1 VNPEPANLS
10 SYINSTGRIMPFMN
24 LMIFFSLHLSLCIIV
39 AFWLNSQFLADRRQ
53 AQVWSS
59 FGFLLCFFL
68 AVLWVLGV
76 VIIFLLF
83 KYSSQFK
90 TDRKSPAFEEHLRFD
105 RLTAARDATIH
116 EINWVDELELQPL
129 VDALKDA
136 DVNMRKGAIEALAKR
151 QDRESIRAL
160 SDALEN
166 TMLTVRYFAVEALGK
181 ISKEFGNR
189 ILEVQKKLEKSPGS
203 FDIIL
208 ELADCYYEFATLE
221 VEDASLSRYYL
232 TQAANQYSRA
242 LALKI
247 DDLRVMLRLGNIF
260 GRLGEKEKAISMLKI
275 ITQKDAQNVEA
286 QLGLADV
293 YLKQG
298 NFREVRNI
306 SRLLNQH
313 PDRLTEEARAAIQLW
328 IQG

>member
-1 VNPEPANLS
+1 MNPEPATLS
-10 SYINSTGRIMPFMN
+10 NFVNSTGRIMPFLN
-24 LMIFFSLHLSLCIIV
+24 LMIFFSLHLSLCVIV
-39 AFWLNSQFLADRRQ
+39 SFWLNSQFLADRRQ

-59 FGFLLCFFL
+59 FGFLLGFFL
-68 AVLWVLGV
+68 PVLGVLGV
-76 VIIFLLF
+76 VIIFLLL
-83 KYSSQFK
+83 KYSSRSK
-90 TDRKSPAFEEHLRFD
+90 TNKKNPEFEEHLRFD
-105 RLTAARDATIH
+105 RLSAARDATIH

-242 LALKI
+242 LEIKS
-247 DDLRVMLRLGNIF
+247 DDLRVMLRLGNIL
-260 GRLGEKEKAISMLKI
+260 GRLGEKEKAVSLLKS
-275 ITQKDAQNVEA
+275 ITDRDAHHVDAQLE
-286 QLGLADV
+286 LAEV

-298 NFREVRNI
+298 KIHEVRNI
-306 SRLLNQH
+306 SRLLNQY
-313 PDRLTEEARAAIQLW
+313 PERLTEEAHAAVQFW
-328 IQG
+328 MQ

>member
-1 VNPEPANLS
+1 MSFSNL
-10 SYINSTGRIMPFMN
+10 I
-24 LMIFFSLHLSLCIIV
+24 IFFSLHLSLSIIV

-68 AVLWVLGV
+68 PIFGILGV
-76 VIIFLLF
+76 TIIFLLL
-83 KYSSQFK
+83 KYSRRAKNSRQ
-90 TDRKSPAFEEHLRFD
+90 SPEFDEHLRFD

-129 VDALKDA
+129 VDALKDS

-189 ILEVQKKLEKSPGS
+189 ILEVQKKLEKSADS
-203 FDIIL
+203 FDIVL
-208 ELADCYYEFATLE
+208 ELADCYYEFATSE
-221 VEDASLSRYYL
+221 VEDANLSRYYL
-232 TQAANQYSRA
+232 TQAANQYSN
-242 LALKI
+242 ALKLKPN
-247 DDLRVMLRLGNIF
+247 DLRVMLQLGNIF
-260 GRLGEKEKAISMLKI
+260 TRLGEKEKALSLLKA
-275 ITQKDAQNVEA
+275 ITERDSQNIEA
-286 QLGLADV
+286 QLGLAEV

-298 NFREVRNI
+298 RIREVRKI
-306 SRLLNQH
+306 SKILNRH
-313 PDRLTEEARAAIQLW
+313 PDRLSEEARAAVQFW
-328 IQG
+328 IQ

>member
-1 VNPEPANLS
+1 MSFSNL
-10 SYINSTGRIMPFMN
+10 I
-24 LMIFFSLHLSLCIIV
+24 IFFSLHLSLCIIV

-68 AVLWVLGV
+68 PIFGVLGV
-76 VIIFLLF
+76 IIVFLLL
-83 KYSSQFK
+83 KYSSRYK
-90 TDRKSPAFEEHLRFD
+90 TTKKPSEFDEHLRFD
-105 RLTAARDATIH
+105 RLTAARDATIN

-189 ILEVQKKLEKSPGS
+189 ILEVQKKLEKSPDS
-203 FDIIL
+203 FNIIL
-208 ELADCYYEFATLE
+208 ELANCYYEFATSE
-221 VEDASLSRYYL
+221 VEDVSLSRYYL

-242 LALKI
+242 LEIKSN
-247 DDLRVMLRLGNIF
+247 DLQVKLRLGNIF
-260 GRLGEKEKAISMLKI
+260 ARLGEMEKALSLLTA
-275 ITQKDAQNVEA
+275 ITDKDAQNIDA
-286 QLGLADV
+286 QLGLAEV

-298 NFREVRNI
+298 KIREVRNI
-306 SRLLNQH
+306 SKLLSRH
-313 PDRLTEEARAAIQLW
+313 PERLTDEARAAIQFW
-328 IQG
+328 IQ